1 MPLLLLFYLILTALP
16 LPWSE
21 PRFGL
26 GPLGSAGLTGGLI
39 LLPVSVAWLI
49 GVLTAR
55 RLRIDP
61 HSRGELVRGYNR
73 GKLLQLYGLMATHL
87 VALALG
93 WGWAA
98 EQIGGPAT
106 ELLRML
112 PFLVG
117 LGLGWAAYYPADRLI
132 QEPLGEADGVS
143 RNSP

>member
-26 GPLGSAGLTGGLI
+26 GPLGSAGLTAGLM
-39 LLPVSVAWLI
+39 LLPVGAASLF
-49 GVLTAR
+49 GELTAG
-55 RLRIDP
+55 RLRAHP
-61 HSRGELVRGYNR
+61 HRRGEIARRYSR

-87 VALALG
+87 LALALG

-112 PFLVG
+112 
-117 LGLGWAAYYPADRLI
+117 
-132 QEPLGEADGVS
+132 
-143 RNSP
+143 